1 MRIWMV
7 RVLIAFLLLFVNLQ
21 NWAHPEER
29 PPSPDLAVEAQEV
42 VFPKNTLFQGT
53 SVQVELTVRNLGN
66 AEVAPFDVKV
76 WDLFQGKRQPLK
88 TFPVASLPP
97 LASVVLT
104 FDWKPEGQGV
114 HPILVIADPDGKVQ
128 EADRGNNSATKEVL
142 VLSTV
147 HVLTNLYA
155 FALDYTAPGSIDRRL
170 LEAERDVFL
179 DPRDAKVRER
189 FLQVAVDWEQERIVV
204 IGLGL
209 RPFYIVSDAAAQPLA
224 RRAAKLDAQRWLS
237 WIQEKRASGKHVKGQ
252 VFGARIL
259 AEHELPDGSFMV
271 KMEAPLP

>member
-1 MRIWMV
+1 MV
-7 RVLIAFLLLFVNLQ
+7 RLLIASLLVFVNLQ
-21 NWAHPEER
+21 NRAHPAER
-29 PPSPDLAVEAQEV
+29 PPWPDLAVEAEEI
-42 VFPKNTLFQGT
+42 VFPKNTVLQGT
-53 SVQVELTVRNLGN
+53 SVLVELTVRNLGN
-66 AEVAPFDVKV
+66 AEAAPFDVKA
-76 WDLFQGKRQPLK
+76 WDLFEGRRQFLK
-88 TFPVASLPP
+88 TFPVAALPP

-114 HPILVIADPDGKVQ
+114 HQIMVTADPDGKVQ
-128 EADRGNNSATKEVL
+128 EPDRGNNSSTKEVL

-155 FALDYTAPGSIDRRL
+155 FALDYTSPGSVDRRL

-179 DPRDAKVRER
+179 DPRDPEAQQQL
-189 FLQVAVDWEQERIVV
+189 LQVAVDWERERIVV

-237 WIQEKRASGKHVKGQ
+237 WIQQKRASGKNLKGQ

-259 AEHELPDGSFMV
+259 AEQELPDGSFMV

>member
-1 MRIWMV
+1 MV
-7 RVLIAFLLLFVNLQ
+7 
-21 NWAHPEER
+21 
-29 PPSPDLAVEAQEV
+29 
-42 VFPKNTLFQGT
+42 T
-53 SVQVELTVRNLGN
+53 
-66 AEVAPFDVKV
+66 
-76 WDLFQGKRQPLK
+76 
-88 TFPVASLPP
+88 
-97 LASVVLT
+97 
-104 FDWKPEGQGV
+104 
-114 HPILVIADPDGKVQ
+114 ADPDGKVQ
-128 EADRGNNSATKEVL
+128 EPDRGNNSSTKEVL

-155 FALDYTAPGSIDRRL
+155 FALDYTSPGSVDRRL

-179 DPRDAKVRER
+179 DPRDPEAQQQL
-189 FLQVAVDWEQERIVV
+189 LQVAVDWERERIVV

-237 WIQEKRASGKHVKGQ
+237 WIQQKRASGKNLKGQ

-259 AEHELPDGSFMV
+259 AEQELPDGSFMV